1 LAEAVFL
8 LRYWR
13 FLRGALAVRLKIFLI
28 RLQEVRTF
36 FRFPRRFEFN
46 GDGRGRSVILY
57 GIPYADWNATLSD
70 RGLWSKVP
78 GVAQV
83 RRLPATPYGSGARAD
98 DVVIAMK
105 TSHMVRRPGGRALQ
119 STAQAIATF
128 EDKAKFAAYMAAN
141 DFADYCPQTY
151 AGRQEA
157 VFPCILKRT
166 DLSASLGVVIAQSA
180 KHLDELLQTR
190 TFQGHSYL
198 LQALVQG
205 NVEYAT
211 YCVCKGGRVLWSCSF
226 ATDNGSPVAIKRED
240 NAVRRQAIATPDP
253 VLRQIEIVLLPLAFS
268 GPCNVDYKLLADGR
282 MQIFEINPRLG
293 GTLMLPAQAV
303 DLRAALTCIIEH
315 ATA

>member
-1 LAEAVFL
+1 LAEAVSL

-13 FLRGALAVRLKIFLI
+13 FLQGVLAVRLKILVI
-28 RLQEVRTF
+28 HLRDVRTF
-36 FRFPRRFEFN
+36 FRFPRQLKFEAN
-46 GDGRGRSVILY
+46 ARGRWVILY

-70 RGLWSKVP
+70 RELWSRMQ

-83 RRLPATPYGSGARAD
+83 LRLPATGLGSGARAD

-105 TSHMVRRPGGRALQ
+105 TSHIVRRPGGRALEP
-119 STAQAIATF
+119 TPRAVATL
-128 EDKAKFAAYMAAN
+128 EDKAKFAAYMAVN
-141 DFADYCPQTY
+141 GFGDYCPRTY
-151 AGRQEA
+151 AGRHEA
-157 VFPCILKRT
+157 VFPCMLKRT
-166 DLSASLGVVIAQSA
+166 DLSASLGVAIAQSA
-180 KHLDELLQTR
+180 EHLDELLQTR
-190 TFQGHSYL
+190 TFQGHRCL

-211 YCVCKGGRVLWSCSF
+211 YCVCKDGRVLWSCSF
-226 ATDNGSPVAIKRED
+226 ATDIGSPIAIKRED

-253 VLRQIEIVLLPLAFS
+253 VLRQIEAVLLPLAFS

-293 GTLMLPAQAV
+293 GTLMLPAQAAE
-303 DLRAALTCIIEH
+303 LRAALACIIEH